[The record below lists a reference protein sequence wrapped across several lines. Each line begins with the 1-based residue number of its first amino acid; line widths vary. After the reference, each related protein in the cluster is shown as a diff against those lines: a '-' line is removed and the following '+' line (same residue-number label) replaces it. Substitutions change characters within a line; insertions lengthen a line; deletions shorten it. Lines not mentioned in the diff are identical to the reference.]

1 MAAREPNCVP
11 CLWPEQAVRYRF
23 TVNGYPI
30 RQCVSCGLGLAEPGR
45 LRADRLLAGYFN
57 GQPQRRLRRLYL
69 RNNCQFFQFSKAAP
83 KQGYI

>member
-30 RQCVSCGLGLAEPGR
+30 RQCVSCGLGLAEPGDFEPTDYSPATSMASHSDGY
-45 LRADRLLAGYFN
+45 ADH
-57 GQPQRRLRRLYL
+57 
-69 RNNCQFFQFSKAAP
+69 
-83 KQGYI
+83 I